1 MPHLVLEYTNT
12 VNIPIEKWLHEGHH
26 TLMKSTLF
34 KEEDIKVRAQEYSH
48 ALVGGHPKPFLHCT
62 VWLMPGRTVEQKKSL
77 TQLISKTYKE
87 LGKTIPD
94 MVITVNLI
102 ELDTA
107 YTK

>member
-12 VNIPIEKWLHEGHH
+12 VNIPIEKWLYEGHH
-26 TLMKSTLF
+26 TLMKSTLS
-34 KEEDIKVRAQEYSH
+34 KEADIKIRAQEYSH
-48 ALVGGHPKPFLHCT
+48 ALVGGQPKPFLHRT
-62 VWLMPGRTVEQKKSL
+62 VWLVLGRTIEQKKSL

-87 LGKTIPD
+87 LGKTILD

-102 ELDTA
+102 ELDTV